1 MKFRSVLSLVALCMI
16 SLSAKSMS
24 PVDSL
29 AMRVTEGTSA
39 GRIIF
44 NEIPSAGPEFFEIS
58 ADSGRVVI
66 DGNSKVALAT
76 GLNWYLKYVAGI
88 HISWNNLTQPLPD
101 KLPLP
106 KETIRKKASVAD
118 RYYLNYCTFSYS
130 MPFWD
135 EERWMK
141 EIDWM
146 ALHGINMPLMM
157 TGIETVWRNL
167 LKKLGYDDEEIG
179 RFISGP
185 AFLAWWQ
192 MNNLEGWGG
201 PLPDQWYDRQS
212 ALQHKIVARM
222 RSLGIEPVYPGY
234 AGMVPHDI
242 NSKLGYKV
250 ADPGKWCGFV
260 RPAFLSPDT
269 EEFSYLAD
277 LYYQEL
283 DSLYGKAKY
292 YSMDPFHEG
301 GNTSGVDLPLAG
313 RRIAEAM
320 KRTNPESSWVIQSW
334 GGNPMLAMI
343 DTVKAGDMK
352 VLDLYSDKD
361 AKWRRKGIYADHE
374 WIYCMLLNF
383 GGNVGLHGRMDM
395 FVNGFYDAQEADSL
409 HRLTGTGLTPEGI
422 ENNPVMYELAM
433 ELPWRSERFDTREW
447 LRSYLT
453 ARYGREV
460 TPEVMAAWDALRNT
474 VYNAPIEMEGQGT
487 VESLFCAR
495 PSWNP
500 RSASTWGSSEL
511 FYSPDSTAKAAALML
526 QAAPDYV
533 GNANYAFDLADI
545 RRQANADEGNRL
557 IRQMAYLHDRGIT
570 DSLTIVSDRFL
581 NLILEQDSTL
591 ARQPDMCVDT
601 WLDDAAGL
609 AGDDDNIRKL
619 YRRNAAQLITVWG
632 DSVASNLRGLHDYS
646 HREWSGLLRELY
658 YQRWKAFFD
667 SELRGALKPDYYL
680 METEWVRRR
689 EQNQ

>member
-242 NSKLGYKV
+242 NSILGYKV

-313 RRIAEAM
+313 RRIADR
-320 KRTNPESSWVIQSW
+320 RTVLHIVESTTTRSPFLIRDANELSISSAAHINAVFRVSESRPGNLSPYRLQIISSDDSRKNPFPT
-334 GGNPMLAMI
+334 NRLAKNI
-343 DTVKAGDMK
+343 
-352 VLDLYSDKD
+352 LP
-361 AKWRRKGIYADHE
+361 E
-374 WIYCMLLNF
+374 P
-383 GGNVGLHGRMDM
+383 
-395 FVNGFYDAQEADSL
+395 
-409 HRLTGTGLTPEGI
+409 LTPHI
-422 ENNPVMYELAM
+422 TMTLCPSAISSIFIRL
-433 ELPWRSERFDTREW
+433 S
-447 LRSYLT
+447 
-453 ARYGREV
+453 
-460 TPEVMAAWDALRNT
+460 
-474 VYNAPIEMEGQGT
+474 
-487 VESLFCAR
+487 SL
-495 PSWNP
+495 
-500 RSASTWGSSEL
+500 
-511 FYSPDSTAKAAALML
+511 
-526 QAAPDYV
+526 V
-533 GNANYAFDLADI
+533 I
-545 RRQANADEGNRL
+545 
-557 IRQMAYLHDRGIT
+557 
-570 DSLTIVSDRFL
+570 
-581 NLILEQDSTL
+581 
-591 ARQPDMCVDT
+591 
-601 WLDDAAGL
+601 
-609 AGDDDNIRKL
+609 
-619 YRRNAAQLITVWG
+619 
-632 DSVASNLRGLHDYS
+632 
-646 HREWSGLLRELY
+646 
-658 YQRWKAFFD
+658 
-667 SELRGALKPDYYL
+667 
-680 METEWVRRR
+680 
-689 EQNQ
+689 